1 MRLELKDVPGT
12 LLRAL
17 KPISEHGGNIIS
29 VLHLRGNG
37 DMVPVEIIFGIGDES
52 MLNLINDA
60 LEERNIHVIKID
72 VDGRKYY
79 EKKTHRFIFIG
90 HVIDTDIRDTID
102 RMNEMGVVSDLE
114 VVMPDPN
121 EKSSVLMVVDVD
133 REKNEE
139 LMGVVDE
146 VCREKDLLLIKSLD

>member
-17 KPISEHGGNIIS
+17 EPISEHGGNIIS

-37 DMVPVEIIFGIGDES
+37 DLVPVEIIFRIADES
-52 MLNLINDA
+52 MLNLITGA
-60 LEERNIHVIKID
+60 LEERNIHVSKIN
-72 VDGRKYY
+72 VDGRRYY

-102 RMNEMGVVSDLE
+102 RINKIGVVSDLE
-114 VVMPDPN
+114 VVMPDPD

-133 REKNEE
+133 REKNEKMME
-139 LMGVVDE
+139 VVDD
-146 VCREKDLLLIKSLD
+146 VCGEKNLLLIKSLD